1 MAKFGFLSVLEEEL
15 DKHLNYDFAMDWD
28 KKNHAL
34 EVTFVLEAQNSSAI
48 ETVDDQ
54 GETSSEDIV
63 FEDYVLFYNPVKS
76 RFDAEDYLVTIPYE
90 PKKGLSREFLAYFAE
105 TLNEVATEGLSD
117 LMDFLTDDSIEEFG
131 LSWGTDAFEN
141 GRAELK
147 ETEFYAYPRY

>member
-28 KKNHAL
+28 KKNHTV
-34 EVTFVLEAQNSSAI
+34 EVTFILEAQNSSAI

-63 FEDYVLFYNPVKS
+63 FEDYVLFYNPAKS

-131 LSWGTDAFEN
+131 LSWDTDAFEN

-147 ETEFYAYPRY
+147 EKEFYAYPRY

>member
-15 DKHLNYDFAMDWD
+15 DKHLQYDFAMDWD
-28 KKNHAL
+28 KKNHTV
-34 EVTFVLEAQNSSAI
+34 EVTFILEAQNSSAI

-131 LSWGTDAFEN
+131 LFWDTDAFEN

-147 ETEFYAYPRY
+147 ETEFYPYPRY

>member
-63 FEDYVLFYNPVKS
+63 FEDYVLFYNPAKS

-117 LMDFLTDDSIEEFG
+117 LMDFLTDDSIEEFS
-131 LSWGTDAFEN
+131 LSWDTDAFEN

-147 ETEFYAYPRY
+147 ETEFYPYPRY

>member
-63 FEDYVLFYNPVKS
+63 LRTMYSFTTLPS
-76 RFDAEDYLVTIPYE
+76 LALMLRTI
-90 PKKGLSREFLAYFAE
+90 
-105 TLNEVATEGLSD
+105 
-117 LMDFLTDDSIEEFG
+117 
-131 LSWGTDAFEN
+131 W
-141 GRAELK
+141 
-147 ETEFYAYPRY
+147 

>member
-15 DKHLNYDFAMDWD
+15 DKHLQYDFAMDWD
-28 KKNHAL
+28 KKNHTV
-34 EVTFVLEAQNSSAI
+34 EVTFILEAQNSSAI

-131 LSWGTDAFEN
+131 LSWDTDAFEN
-141 GRAELK
+141 SRAELK
-147 ETEFYAYPRY
+147 ETEFYPYPRY

>member
-63 FEDYVLFYNPVKS
+63 FEDYVLFYNPAKS

-131 LSWGTDAFEN
+131 LSWDANTFEN
-141 GRAELK
+141 VRAELK
-147 ETEFYAYPRY
+147 ETVFYAYPRY

>member
-63 FEDYVLFYNPVKS
+63 FEDYVLFYNPAKS

-117 LMDFLTDDSIEEFG
+117 LMDFLTDDSIEEFC
-131 LSWGTDAFEN
+131 LSWDTDAFEN

-147 ETEFYAYPRY
+147 ETEFYPYPRY

>member
-131 LSWGTDAFEN
+131 LSWDTDAFEN
-141 GRAELK
+141 SRAELK

>member
-131 LSWGTDAFEN
+131 LSWDTDAFEN
-141 GRAELK
+141 GRAKLK

>member
-54 GETSSEDIV
+54 GRRVARTSFLRTMYS
-63 FEDYVLFYNPVKS
+63 FTTLS
-76 RFDAEDYLVTIPYE
+76 SLALMLRTI
-90 PKKGLSREFLAYFAE
+90 
-105 TLNEVATEGLSD
+105 
-117 LMDFLTDDSIEEFG
+117 
-131 LSWGTDAFEN
+131 W
-141 GRAELK
+141 
-147 ETEFYAYPRY
+147 

>member
-15 DKHLNYDFAMDWD
+15 DKHLQYDFAMDWD
-28 KKNHAL
+28 KKNHTV
-34 EVTFVLEAQNSSAI
+34 EVTFILEAQNSSAI

-131 LSWGTDAFEN
+131 LSWDTDAFEN
-141 GRAELK
+141 GRSELK
-147 ETEFYAYPRY
+147 ETEFYPYPRY